1 MGWAGSRR
9 RQELP
14 EDWEAIRLSVLQDAH
29 WVCEIQLED
38 RCVGTASEVDHI
50 ERGNDHSRS
59 NLRAACHRCH
69 AKKSSDEGNAAR
81 RRNQAR
87 GKRPPERHPGRR

>member
-1 MGWAGSRR
+1 MGWAGSDRR
-9 RQELP
+9 HRLP
-14 EDWEAIRLSVLQDAH
+14 PGWEDIRLDVLNKAH
-29 WVCEIQLED
+29 WICEIQLED

-50 ERGNDHSRS
+50 ERGDDHSRS

-69 AKKSSDEGNAAR
+69 AKKSSEEGIAAR
-81 RRNQAR
+81 RNKKAR